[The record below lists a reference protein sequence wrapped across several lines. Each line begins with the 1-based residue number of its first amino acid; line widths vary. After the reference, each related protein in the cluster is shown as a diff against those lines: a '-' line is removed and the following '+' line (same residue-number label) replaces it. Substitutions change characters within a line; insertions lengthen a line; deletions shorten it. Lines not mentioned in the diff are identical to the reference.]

1 MRTFAA
7 LAIALMAGSAA
18 CAQPRAGEQ
27 TACEQARE
35 AARATDDPILQATYA
50 NCLIMGN
57 LRERDALPHARELA
71 RASMKQGSAIGAF
84 ALYAAFSAD
93 PAYSYMKGG
102 QPDMAKYAA
111 LGGLPMESRK
121 LQVEAIEAL
130 GFAASK
136 AYPRAMPALAAY
148 YYETVAPG
156 NVKRLRDFTG
166 AMAVKGDRVM
176 AQLHKQAGQVAAL
189 GLSLATMRAFA
200 DAQRTATLVAQAM
213 YAKNG
218 GACDALKLASVE
230 SGEIADPVFLP
241 LDAPELKDSYLVKG
255 SWDETWRFSGC
266 NREARVGVHF
276 AADGGGGA
284 TFEAKALSAKP

>member
-1 MRTFAA
+1 MKALPVLVASYLAA
-7 LAIALMAGSAA
+7 GTAF
-18 CAQPRAGEQ
+18 AQPKAGEQ

-50 NCLIMGN
+50 NCLIMGT

-102 QPDMAKYAA
+102 KPDMAKYAA

-136 AYPRAMPALAAY
+136 GYPRALPALAAY

-156 NVKRLRDFTG
+156 NVKRLHDFTG
-166 AMAVKGDRVM
+166 AAAKGDRVM

-189 GLSLATMRAFA
+189 GKTHASVRAFA
-200 DAQRTATLVAQAM
+200 DAQRTAALVAQAV
-213 YAKNG
+213 YAKGG
-218 GACDALKLASVE
+218 GACDAIKLASVE

-241 LDAPELKDSYLVKG
+241 LDAPELRESYLLKG
-255 SWDETWRFSGC
+255 AWDETWRFTGC
-266 NREARVGVHF
+266 SREARVGVHF
-276 AADGGGGA
+276 AADGWGGA
-284 TFEAKALSAKP
+284 TFEAKALPAKP